1 MYFSPVLL
9 PDVTYFMEI
18 ISCRVYAAWSLW
30 HKATGKAQSSKLKD
44 QTLSSFHFWIF
55 GKVQSQTCYFCHT
68 SARPVDQNIWALLVI
83 KLPMIGSTSRVW
95 SPLVI
100 DLRLQ
105 SALGLVSVRCHQTH
119 HTTTDRCRQRHV
131 KLSNPY
137 PLINRESECL
147 WTFPNKAYQ
156 CSKNHITQWW
166 ENVIKHYFWKEVELA
181 KENKI
186 MHINMQEHHKKAIW

>member
-1 MYFSPVLL
+1 MLPTSWKSFHVVFSFTLRGHFGTKRLV
-9 PDVTYFMEI
+9 
-18 ISCRVYAAWSLW
+18 
-30 HKATGKAQSSKLKD
+30 KLKD

-55 GKVQSQTCYFCHT
+55 GTVRSQTCYFCHT

-95 SPLVI
+95 PPLVI

-137 PLINRESECL
+137 PLINRESVRVSVNISQQG
-147 WTFPNKAYQ
+147 PSVQ
-156 CSKNHITQWW
+156 
-166 ENVIKHYFWKEVELA
+166 
-181 KENKI
+181 
-186 MHINMQEHHKKAIW
+186 

>member
-18 ISCRVYAAWSLW
+18 VSCRVFGYAAWSRW
-30 HKATGKAQSSKLKD
+30 HKATGKAQRSNKD
-44 QTLSSFHFWIF
+44 QHHFWIF
-55 GKVQSQTCYFCHT
+55 GTVQSQTCYFCHT

-95 SPLVI
+95 PPSVI

-119 HTTTDRCRQRHV
+119 HTTTDQCRQRHV

-137 PLINRESECL
+137 PLINRESVRVSVNISQQG
-147 WTFPNKAYQ
+147 PSVQ
-156 CSKNHITQWW
+156 
-166 ENVIKHYFWKEVELA
+166 
-181 KENKI
+181 
-186 MHINMQEHHKKAIW
+186 